1 MTITIMDWLLD
12 YATKVVSAHICII
25 VLSIYAPVGSWLPLA
40 VFLFF
45 FFSERGVIEE
55 PFSRKKKKKEKG
67 WRTAANCVPTVWVFW
82 VCVSVESGAVRK
94 CTKCCLIK
102 REVFMPSKG
111 RSSCMEVGRGGPNPR
126 AEFTLRHWTPDPPRL
141 NGPPGASLPKQV
153 ENEWIWKQ
161 GVCDKQHHAESFYK
175 KKKKKVQKWR
185 LHKNSSHPPQ
195 MMQAEPRANQWQDA
209 SLVPVLSKLYQ
220 HRFILPFEL
229 ALDSE
234 EKVTWSHFTSWK
246 KIKIFISFADIP
258 LLMICIFMTS

>member
-1 MTITIMDWLLD
+1 MNEFGSRVFVINSIT
-12 YATKVVSAHICII
+12 
-25 VLSIYAPVGSWLPLA
+25 LSHFI
-40 VFLFF
+40 
-45 FFSERGVIEE
+45 
-55 PFSRKKKKKEKG
+55 
-67 WRTAANCVPTVWVFW
+67 
-82 VCVSVESGAVRK
+82 
-94 CTKCCLIK
+94 
-102 REVFMPSKG
+102 
-111 RSSCMEVGRGGPNPR
+111 
-126 AEFTLRHWTPDPPRL
+126 
-141 NGPPGASLPKQV
+141 
-153 ENEWIWKQ
+153 
-161 GVCDKQHHAESFYK
+161 K

-258 LLMICIFMTS
+258 LLMICIFMTSYLVQLSSLVFRFLQRALWRCFLFPAFVKKNKKIKSVKNRRHVTNRWTDTSAAHEGGGTVAAWARSTAEPSFPLTVPV